1 VVRPSSLLEIKTCSA
16 YQLDEWLAGVPD
28 GPTPQTQWYLAVTG
42 YEQAHVAALLGGN
55 RLVVHR
61 VDLRSWHIRLD
72 DNPSLSAAYIDALR
86 AEYVG
91 LWRRRMIEGTWV
103 IAEGA
108 VYDMFD
114 EQRHVVDELP
124 PMRRYWVAIDYGTA
138 NQFSAIL
145 YGLGANDRLYAVNE
159 WRPNS

>member
-1 VVRPSSLLEIKTCSA
+1 MVRPSSLLEIKTCSA

-42 YEQAHVAALLGGN
+42 NEQANVAALLGGN

-72 DNPSLSAAYIDALR
+72 DNPSLSAAYNDALR
-86 AEYVG
+86 AECVG

-114 EQRHVVDELP
+114 ELP
-124 PMRRYWVAIDYGTA
+124 PMRRYWVPIDYGTA

-145 YGLGANDRLYAVNE
+145 YGLGADDRLYAVNE

>member
-1 VVRPSSLLEIKTCSA
+1 MVRPSSLLEIKTRSA

-28 GPTPQTQWYLAVTG
+28 GPALQTHWYLAVTG
-42 YEQAHVAALLGGN
+42 HEQAHVAALLGGN
-55 RLVVHR
+55 RLVVHC
-61 VDLRSWHIRLD
+61 VDLRSWHFRLD
-72 DNPSLSAAYIDALR
+72 DNPSLSVAYIDALR

-124 PMRRYWVAIDYGTA
+124 PMRRYWVGIDYGTA
-138 NQFSAIL
+138 SQFSAIL
-145 YGLGANDRLYAVNE
+145 YGLGADDRLYAVNE